1 MVSVK
6 SGGPAERK
14 PGCRRKRMGQPMDTA
29 AEKDKRE
36 YKRKKSLRWSMVRR
50 LVFGWFLP
58 LFIMICVV
66 IFLMTGN
73 VLKQVEQTIQS
84 SVEKTVEIMQIQL
97 KDCETASK
105 NASYMAVISK
115 YYRQYFGEADRTEF
129 RDSVEEFLRQQY
141 AYDDNC
147 RTAELVVL
155 NEPGSCYYA
164 LNESNGGSYQDI
176 RFFQAKAREKI
187 LEVAETLDTG
197 TTLVGIDGKIYMVRN
212 LVTSKFVPYAV
223 LALELDQD
231 SLMKSYT
238 GIWGYADAA
247 LYWNGELLVPGIK
260 EHEEHPEHR
269 YSYIMDVL
277 GKRDAVYEYKGGGY
291 SHAYRRIKIYG
302 GTMVLL
308 VSLDNSVTY
317 AEMAVMQYFFLIL
330 FLFMIPLVVQMMRF
344 FHNKVTVPLGDLM
357 AAADMV
363 KDGNLGVQVVNEED
377 NEEFYHMKESFNHMS
392 RQLKSQFDKIY
403 LEEVALR
410 DAKIMALQ
418 SQINP
423 HFLNNTLEII
433 NWEARLN
440 GNYKVSGMIE
450 ALSTMLGETMNRREA
465 QFHSVAEEMAYAD
478 AYLYIISQRFGAKF
492 RCEEKI
498 DERLL
503 NVQVPRLIIQP
514 IVENAVEHGM
524 DITEQGRLEVRLF
537 TREDRYLCIEVEDNG
552 HLTEEDRKRIDRILS
567 QDIELAKEKR
577 VSLGI
582 RNVDQRLK
590 MIYGADCGL
599 FIESNEED
607 HTVST
612 ILLKTEAPSEQ

>member
-1 MVSVK
+1 MDILAGK
-6 SGGPAERK
+6 EKKENG
-14 PGCRRKRMGQPMDTA
+14 KR
-29 AEKDKRE
+29 
-36 YKRKKSLRWSMVRR
+36 KSLRWSMIRR

-58 LFIMICVV
+58 LFLMICVV
-66 IFLMTGN
+66 ILIMTKN
-73 VLKQVEQTIQS
+73 VLGQVEQTIQS

-115 YYRQYFGEADRTEF
+115 YYRQYWGVEDRTDF
-129 RDSVEEFLRQQY
+129 KKSVEVFLRQQY

-147 RTAELVVL
+147 RSAELVVL

-164 LNESNGGSYQDI
+164 LNESNGGTYQDI
-176 RFFQAKAREKI
+176 RFFNANAREKI
-187 LEVAETLDTG
+187 LEVARTLDTR
-197 TTLVGIDGKIYMVRN
+197 TTLVGVEGKIYMVRN
-212 LVTSKFVPYAV
+212 LVTSKFEPYAV
-223 LALELDQD
+223 LALELEQD

-260 EHEEHPEHR
+260 EHEKHQEHD
-269 YSYIMDVL
+269 YAYIVDAL
-277 GKRDAVYEYKGGGY
+277 EKRDAVYEYKAGGY
-291 SHAYRRIKIYG
+291 SHVYRRINTYG
-302 GTMVLL
+302 GTLVLR
-308 VSLDNSVTY
+308 VSLDNSVIY

-344 FHNKVTVPLGDLM
+344 FHKKVTVPLGELIV
-357 AAADMV
+357 AADSV
-363 KDGNLGVQVVNEED
+363 REGKLGIQIANEED
-377 NEEFYHMKESFNHMS
+377 NEEFYRMKESFNHMS
-392 RQLKSQFDKIY
+392 QQLKNQFDKIY

-440 GNYKVSGMIE
+440 GNDKVSGMIE
-450 ALSTMLGETMNRREA
+450 ALSTMLGETMNRKEA
-465 QFHSVAEEMAYAD
+465 QFHSVADEMAYAD

-492 RCEEKI
+492 RCTQKI

-503 NVQVPRLIIQP
+503 TLQVPRLIIQP

-524 DITEQGRLEVRLF
+524 DTATQGRLEIRLF
-537 TREDRYLCIEVEDNG
+537 EREDGYLCIEVEDNG
-552 HLTEEDRKRIDRILS
+552 RLTRTDRQKIDRLMN
-567 QDIELAKEKR
+567 QDIEPSKEKR

-599 FIESNEED
+599 FIAGSEEKN
-607 HTVST
+607 TVST
-612 ILLKTEAPSEQ
+612 ILLKTDVPTGQ

>member
-1 MVSVK
+1 MTNRAV
-6 SGGPAERK
+6 
-14 PGCRRKRMGQPMDTA
+14 
-29 AEKDKRE
+29 EKHR
-36 YKRKKSLRWSMVRR
+36 RKKSLRWSMVRR

-105 NASYMAVISK
+105 NASYMAMISK
-115 YYRQYFGEADRTEF
+115 YYRQYYGQKDRTEF
-129 RDSVEEFLRQQY
+129 EKSVEQFLRQQY

-176 RFFQAKAREKI
+176 RFFQTKARVKI

-247 LYWNGELLVPGIK
+247 LYWNGELLVPGLK
-260 EHEEHPEHR
+260 EYGDHPEHN
-269 YSYIMDVL
+269 YAYMMNAL
-277 GKRDAVYEYKGGGY
+277 GERDALYEYKSGGY
-291 SHAYRRIKIYG
+291 SYAYRRIRTYG

-317 AEMAVMQYFFLIL
+317 AEMKVMWYFFLIL

-344 FHNKVTVPLGDLM
+344 FHNKVTVPLGDLIV
-357 AAADMV
+357 AADTV
-363 KDGNLGVQVVNEED
+363 REGNLGIQIVNEED
-377 NEEFYHMKESFNHMS
+377 NEEFYRMKESFNHMS
-392 RQLKSQFDKIY
+392 RQLKNQFDKIY

-498 DERLL
+498 DEQLL

-524 DITEQGRLEVRLF
+524 DTTEQGRLEVRLF
-537 TREDRYLCIEVEDNG
+537 TREDGYLCIEVEDNG

-612 ILLKTEAPSEQ
+612 ILLKTEVPSEQ

>member
-36 YKRKKSLRWSMVRR
+36 YRRKKSLRWSMVRR

-176 RFFQAKAREKI
+176 RFFQANASEKI

-612 ILLKTEAPSEQ
+612 ILLKTEVPSEQ

>member
-1 MVSVK
+1 MK
-6 SGGPAERK
+6 ESG
-14 PGCRRKRMGQPMDTA
+14 RR
-29 AEKDKRE
+29 
-36 YKRKKSLRWSMVRR
+36 KSLRWSMIRR

-58 LFIMICVV
+58 LFMMICVV
-66 IFLMTGN
+66 IFIMTKN
-73 VLKQVEQTIQS
+73 VLGQVEQTIQS
-84 SVEKTVEIMQIQL
+84 SVEKTVEIMRIQL

-105 NASYMAVISK
+105 NASYMAVIAK
-115 YYRQYFGEADRTEF
+115 YYRQYWGVEDRTDF
-129 RDSVEEFLRQQY
+129 KKSVEVFLRQQY

-147 RTAELVVL
+147 RSAELVVL

-164 LNESNGGSYQDI
+164 LNESNGGTYQDI
-176 RFFQAKAREKI
+176 RFFNANAREKI
-187 LEVAETLDTG
+187 LKVAETLDTG
-197 TTLVGIDGKIYMVRN
+197 TTLVGVEGKIYMVRN
-212 LVTSKFVPYAV
+212 LVTSKFEPYAV

-260 EHEEHPEHR
+260 ENEKHREHD
-269 YSYIMDVL
+269 YAYITDAL
-277 GKRDAVYEYKGGGY
+277 GERDAVYEYKAGGY
-291 SHAYRRIKIYG
+291 SHAYRRIRTYG
-302 GTMVLL
+302 GTLVLL
-308 VSLDNSVTY
+308 VSLDNSVIY

-344 FHNKVTVPLGDLM
+344 FHKKVTAPLGELIV
-357 AAADMV
+357 AADTV
-363 KDGNLGVQVVNEED
+363 REGKLGIQIANEED
-377 NEEFYHMKESFNHMS
+377 NEEFYRMKESFNHMS
-392 RQLKSQFDKIY
+392 QQLKNQFDKIY

-440 GNYKVSGMIE
+440 GNDKVSGMIE
-450 ALSTMLGETMNRREA
+450 ALSTMLGETMNRKEA
-465 QFHSVAEEMAYAD
+465 QFHSVADEMAYAD

-492 RCEEKI
+492 SCTKKI

-503 NVQVPRLIIQP
+503 TLQVPRLIIQP

-524 DITEQGRLEVRLF
+524 DNATQGKLEIRLSA
-537 TREDRYLCIEVEDNG
+537 REDGYLCIEVEDNG
-552 HLTEEDRKRIDRILS
+552 RLTRADREKIDRLLN
-567 QDIELAKEKR
+567 QDIEPSKEKR

-590 MIYGADCGL
+590 MIYGTDCGL
-599 FIESNEED
+599 FISGSEEKN
-607 HTVST
+607 TVST
-612 ILLKTEAPSEQ
+612 ILLKTDVPTEQ